1 MSALAAVLCLALA
14 GTALAQEDLR
24 EISAREAD
32 DHKVAQIRF
41 VHRGDKRIKGETLRS
56 AMLTQEGKR
65 FQRRFFKNDLSGLVN
80 LYYSKGYRDAEIVRK
95 LLRLDAK
102 NRVHIHI
109 EIDSGALWTV
119 RALTLVG
126 GAPFAADTLRAQV
139 SLRAGAPL
147 NYGKVLEGE
156 RQLQVFLNQRGYP
169 HAAVRNEWVGDDRA
183 SRSTEVVF
191 HIDPG
196 RKMYFGAVEVENLDQ
211 LYTRKELIER
221 YLHFEQGDL
230 YNPEQ
235 LAKSREQLAKTGL
248 FRSVFLL
255 TPDTGDTLQPVVVR
269 LKERKR
275 ISLSAGAFFS
285 NTEPRVGGVVQH
297 NNWLGRGARLS
308 LNAGWGKP
316 KQGVTASFTER
327 NLLGTG
333 ADLVLSAGV
342 TDEWRQTEQPGKPN
356 DQRQVALLTANDSVL
371 EGFLSFP
378 FGGEAIIREY
388 IRTVTFDYL
397 SIEHLWKAEATL
409 TKSWREIYRAQ
420 VSLSAEDSR
429 TRPDPSEHIA
439 YSPDID
445 VGGTDSG
452 EPTDSDEPTDAD
464 DQFSDDDFDF
474 SGKGNFLTQD
484 EVIDYSDG
492 KIPITAEWLRI
503 LTERKRSVDLSTE
516 FLRDSRDDPFAP
528 TRGAFLRL
536 TGLYAYAF
544 ILGGRPTYVIDGE
557 AEFRYYRPLSRRLV
571 LALALQ
577 GARTASL
584 RRGRPLPQDYWKA
597 YGGEGSLRGVEHQI
611 INALGGGRLGLN
623 MRGEL
628 RYQRK
633 NFGLVGFWD
642 RAQVWRKPSRATLWN
657 MVDGYGVGLRYVL
670 GFPLRLDIAFSDGSL
685 SNQSAEE
692 QWWRR
697 LYQRKRFYFS
707 IGQAF

>member
-1 MSALAAVLCLALA
+1 MSALVGVLCLALA

-41 VHRGDKRIKGETLRS
+41 VHRGAKRIKGETLRS

-65 FQRRFFKNDLSGLVN
+65 FQRRFFRNDLSGLVN

-109 EIDSGALWTV
+109 EINSGALWTV

-139 SLRAGAPL
+139 GLRAGAPL
-147 NYGKVLEGE
+147 DYGKVLEGE

-211 LYTRKELIER
+211 LYTSKGLIER

-255 TPDTGDTLQPVVVR
+255 TPDTGDSLQPVVVR

-285 NTEPRVGGVVQH
+285 NIEPRVGGVVQH

-316 KQGVTASFTER
+316 EQGVTASFTER

-342 TDEWRQTEQPGKPN
+342 TDKWQPTKQQGNPN
-356 DQRQVALLTANDSVL
+356 DQRQVALLTANDTVL
-371 EGFLSFP
+371 EGILSF
-378 FGGEAIIREY
+378 FGEATAREY
-388 IRTVTFDYL
+388 IRTATFNYL
-397 SIEHLWKAEATL
+397 AVEHLWKAEATL
-409 TKSWREIYRAQ
+409 TKGWREIYQAQ
-420 VSLSAEDSR
+420 VSISGENSR
-429 TRPDPSEHIA
+429 TRPDPSER
-439 YSPDID
+439 ID
-445 VGGTDSG
+445 YAPTPLDPGDEG
-452 EPTDSDEPTDAD
+452 ETDSDETTDAD
-464 DQFSDDDFDF
+464 DLFGDDDFDY
-474 SGKGNFLTQD
+474 SGKGNFSAQD

-492 KIPITAEWLRI
+492 KIPVTADWLRI
-503 LTERKRSVDLSTE
+503 LTERERSVNLKTE

-528 TRGAFLRL
+528 TRGALLRL
-536 TGLYAYAF
+536 TGLYAYSF
-544 ILGGRPTYVIDGE
+544 TLGRHQTYVIDGE
-557 AEFRYYRPLSRRLV
+557 AAFTYYQPLSRRLV

-577 GARTASL
+577 GGGAASL
-584 RRGRPLPQDYWKA
+584 RERRTLPQKYWSA
-597 YGGEGSLRGVEHQI
+597 YGGEGSVRGVEYDAIHVP
-611 INALGGGRLGLN
+611 GGGRLGLN

-642 RAQVWRKPSRATLWN
+642 RAQVWRKPSQATLWG

-685 SNQSAEE
+685 DNRSDEK

>member
-1 MSALAAVLCLALA
+1 MSALVAMLCLALA

-24 EISAREAD
+24 EISTREAD
-32 DHKVAQIRF
+32 GHKVAQIRF
-41 VHRGDKRIKGETLRS
+41 VHRGAKRIKGETLRS

-65 FQRRFFKNDLSGLVN
+65 FQRRFFKNDLTGLVN

-109 EIDSGALWTV
+109 EINSGALWTV

-126 GAPFAADTLRAQV
+126 GAPFSADTLRTQV
-139 SLRAGAPL
+139 GLRVGASL

-196 RKMYFGAVEVENLDQ
+196 RKMYFGAVEVENLEQ
-211 LYTRKELIER
+211 LYTRKEVIER
-221 YLHFEQGDL
+221 YLQFEQGDL

-235 LAKSREQLAKTGL
+235 LAQSREQLARTGL

-255 TPDTGDTLQPVVVR
+255 TPETGDSLQPVVVR
-269 LKERKR
+269 LREKKR
-275 ISLSAGAFFS
+275 ISLSSEVFLS
-285 NTEPRVGGVVQH
+285 NIEPRVKGVVQH

-308 LNAGWGKP
+308 LDASWGQP
-316 KQGVTASFTER
+316 EQGVTASFTER
-327 NLLGTG
+327 NWLGTG

-342 TDEWRQTEQPGKPN
+342 TDEWEDNKKKSGDPDDRRQF
-356 DQRQVALLTANDSVL
+356 ALLTANDSVL
-371 EGFLSFP
+371 SDLLDFA
-378 FGGEAIIREY
+378 GEADAREY
-388 IRTVTFDYL
+388 IDAAVFKYRSV
-397 SIEHLWKAEATL
+397 EHLWKAEATL
-409 TKSWREIYRAQ
+409 TKGWREIYRVQ
-420 VSLSAEDSR
+420 VSLSGEDSR
-429 TRPDPSEHIA
+429 IRPDPIKRIA

-445 VGGTDSG
+445 LGGT
-452 EPTDSDEPTDAD
+452 ESDEPADAD
-464 DQFSDDDFDF
+464 ALFDDGDFEYSDGDNSFA
-474 SGKGNFLTQD
+474 QD
-484 EVIDYSDG
+484 EAIDYSDG
-492 KIPITAEWLRI
+492 GIPITANWMQI
-503 LTERKRSVDLSTE
+503 LTERERSVNLETE
-516 FLRDSRDDPFAP
+516 FLRDSRDNPFAP

-536 TGLYAYAF
+536 TGLYAYSF
-544 ILGGRPTYVIDGE
+544 ILGRRQTYVIDGE
-557 AEFRYYRPLSRRLV
+557 AEFIYYQPLSRRLV

-584 RRGRPLPQDYWKA
+584 LRRRVLPEKYWKA
-597 YGGEGSLRGVEHQI
+597 YGGEGSVRGVERDAIQ
-611 INALGGGRLGLN
+611 ATGGGRFGLN

-628 RYQRK
+628 RYQRN
-633 NFGLVGFWD
+633 NFGFVGFWD
-642 RAQVWRKPSRATLWN
+642 RAQVWRKPSHATLRS

-670 GFPLRLDIAFSDGSL
+670 GFPLRLDIAFNDGAL
-685 SNQSAEE
+685 SNESDEKP
-692 QWWRR
+692 WWKRR
-697 LYQRKRFYFS
+697 HFYFS

>member
-1 MSALAAVLCLALA
+1 MLVTVLCLALA

-24 EISAREAD
+24 EISTHGAD
-32 DHKVAQIRF
+32 GYKVAQIRF
-41 VHRGDKRIKGETLRS
+41 VLRGEKRIKGETLRS

-65 FQRRFFKNDLSGLVN
+65 FQRRFFRNDLSGLVN

-109 EIDSGALWTV
+109 EINSGALWTV

-126 GAPFAADTLRAQV
+126 GAPFAADTLRTQV
-139 SLRAGAPL
+139 GLRAGAPL
-147 NYGKVLEGE
+147 DYGKVLEGE

-169 HAAVRNEWVGDDRA
+169 HAAVRNEWVRDHRA

-191 HIDPG
+191 HINPG

-221 YLHFEQGDL
+221 YLHFKPGDL

-235 LAKSREQLAKTGL
+235 LAKSREQLARTGL

-255 TPDTGDTLQPVVVR
+255 TPETGDSLQPVVVR

-285 NTEPRVGGVVQH
+285 NIEPRVGGVVQH

-316 KQGVTASFTER
+316 EQGVTASFTER

-333 ADLVLSAGV
+333 ADLVLSAGI
-342 TDEWRQTEQPGKPN
+342 TDKWQKTKQQGKPN
-356 DQRQVALLTANDSVL
+356 DQRQVALLTENDSVL
-371 EGFLSFP
+371 EGILSF
-378 FGGEAIIREY
+378 FGEATAREY
-388 IRTVTFDYL
+388 IRTATFDYL
-397 SIEHLWKAEATL
+397 SVEHLWKAEATL
-409 TKSWREIYRAQ
+409 TKSWRELYRAQ
-420 VSLSAEDSR
+420 VSLSGEDSR
-429 TRPDPSEHIA
+429 TRPDPSERIT
-439 YSPDID
+439 YSPNID
-445 VGGTDSG
+445 
-452 EPTDSDEPTDAD
+452 DSDETTDAD
-464 DQFSDDDFDF
+464 DPFGDDDFDF
-474 SGKGNFLTQD
+474 SGKGNLFTQD
-484 EVIDYSDG
+484 NFIDYSDG
-492 KIPITAEWLRI
+492 KIPVTADWLRI
-503 LTERKRSVDLSTE
+503 LTERERSVNLKTE
-516 FLRDSRDDPFAP
+516 FLRDSRNDPFAP
-528 TRGAFLRL
+528 TRGALLQL
-536 TGLYAYAF
+536 TGRYASSF
-544 ILGGRPTYVIDGE
+544 ILGQHQTYVIDGE
-557 AEFRYYRPLSRRLV
+557 AAFTYYQPLSRRLV

-577 GARTASL
+577 GGGAASL
-584 RRGRPLPQDYWKA
+584 REGRRLPQKYWRA
-597 YGGEGSLRGVEHQI
+597 YGGEGSLRGVEQDA
-611 INALGGGRLGLN
+611 INAPGGGRLGLN

-628 RYQRK
+628 RYQRN
-633 NFGLVGFWD
+633 NFGFVGFWD
-642 RAQVWRKPSRATLWN
+642 RAQVWRKPSQATWWG
-657 MVDGYGVGLRYVL
+657 MVDGYGIGLRYVL

-685 SNQSAEE
+685 NNEPDE
-692 QWWRR
+692 KQWWRR

>member
-1 MSALAAVLCLALA
+1 MSALAVVLCLALA

-32 DHKVAQIRF
+32 GHKVSQIRF
-41 VHRGDKRIKGETLRS
+41 VHRGAKRIKGDLLRS

-65 FQRRFFKNDLSGLVN
+65 FHRRFFKNDLTGLVN

-102 NRVHIHI
+102 NRVHIRI
-109 EIDSGALWTV
+109 EINSGALWTV

-139 SLRAGAPL
+139 GLRAGAPL

-169 HAAVRNEWVGDDRA
+169 HAAVRNEWVGDDRTN
-183 SRSTEVVF
+183 RSTKVVF

-196 RKMYFGAVEVENLDQ
+196 RKMYFGAVEIENLDQ
-211 LYTRKELIER
+211 LYTRKEVIEH

-230 YNPEQ
+230 YHPEQ
-235 LAKSREQLAKTGL
+235 LAKSREQLARTGL

-255 TPDTGDTLQPVVVR
+255 TPETGDSLQPVVVR

-275 ISLSAGAFFS
+275 ISLRTEALFS
-285 NTEPRVGGVVQH
+285 NKEPRVTGVVQH

-308 LNAGWGKP
+308 LDAGWGKP
-316 KQGVTASFTER
+316 EQGVTASFTER
-327 NLLGTG
+327 NLLGMG

-342 TDEWRQTEQPGKPN
+342 TDEWQKTKQQGNPN

-388 IRTVTFDYL
+388 IRTATLDYL
-397 SIEHLWKAEATL
+397 SVEHLWKAEATL
-409 TKSWREIYRAQ
+409 TKDWREIYRAQ
-420 VSLSAEDSR
+420 VSLSGEDSR
-429 TRPDPSEHIA
+429 TRPDPSERIA
-439 YSPDID
+439 YSPRPINA
-445 VGGTDSG
+445 GGTDG
-452 EPTDSDEPTDAD
+452 DETTESDETTDAGD
-464 DQFSDDDFDF
+464 LFGDSDFDF
-474 SGKGNFLTQD
+474 SGKGNFLAQD
-484 EVIDYSDG
+484 GFIDYSDG
-492 KIPITAEWLRI
+492 KIPVTADWLRI
-503 LTERKRSVDLSTE
+503 LTERTRSVELRTE

-528 TRGAFLRL
+528 TRGALLQL
-536 TGLYAYAF
+536 TGLYASSF
-544 ILGGRPTYVIDGE
+544 ILGQHQTYVIDGE
-557 AEFRYYRPLSRRLV
+557 AEFIYYQPLKHGLM

-577 GARTASL
+577 GGGAASL
-584 RRGRPLPQDYWKA
+584 REGRRLPQKYWKA
-597 YGGEGSLRGVEHQI
+597 YGGEGSVRGVEQEAIHVP
-611 INALGGGRLGLN
+611 GGGRLGLN

-633 NFGLVGFWD
+633 SFGLIGFWD
-642 RAQVWRKPSRATLWN
+642 RAQVWRKPSQATLWS

-670 GFPLRLDIAFSDGSL
+670 GFPLRLDVAFNDGSL
-685 SNQSAEE
+685 SNNKRKQF
-692 QWWRR
+692 
-697 LYQRKRFYFS
+697 YQRRHLYFS

>member
-1 MSALAAVLCLALA
+1 MSALVGVLCLALA

-32 DHKVAQIRF
+32 DHRVAQIRF
-41 VHRGDKRIKGETLRS
+41 VHRGAKRIKGETLRS

-65 FQRRFFKNDLSGLVN
+65 FQRRFFRNDLSGLVN

-119 RALTLVG
+119 RTLTLVG
-126 GAPFAADTLRAQV
+126 GAPFAADILRAQV
-139 SLRAGAPL
+139 GLRAGAPL
-147 NYGKVLEGE
+147 DYGKVLEGE

-169 HAAVRNEWVGDDRA
+169 HAAVHNEWVEDDRA

-211 LYTRKELIER
+211 LYTRKEVIER

-235 LAKSREQLAKTGL
+235 LAKSREELARIGL

-255 TPDTGDTLQPVVVR
+255 TPETGDSLQPVVVR
-269 LKERKR
+269 LREKKR
-275 ISLSAGAFFS
+275 ISLSSEVFLS
-285 NTEPRVGGVVQH
+285 NIEPRVKGVVQH

-308 LNAGWGKP
+308 LDASWGQP
-316 KQGVTASFTER
+316 EQGVTASFTER

-342 TDEWRQTEQPGKPN
+342 TDKWQPTKQQGNPN

-371 EGFLSFP
+371 NGFLFIP
-378 FGGEAIIREY
+378 FGGEATIRQY
-388 IRTVTFDYL
+388 INTATFNYL
-397 SIEHLWKAEATL
+397 AVEHLWKAEATL
-409 TKSWREIYRAQ
+409 TKGWRDIYQAQ
-420 VSLSAEDSR
+420 VSISGEDSR
-429 TRPDPSEHIA
+429 IRPDPSERINYA
-439 YSPDID
+439 PRPLDPGD
-445 VGGTDSG
+445 EG
-452 EPTDSDEPTDAD
+452 ETDSDETTDAD
-464 DQFSDDDFDF
+464 DLFGDSDFDF
-474 SGKGNFLTQD
+474 SGKGNFSAQD

-492 KIPITAEWLRI
+492 KIPVTADWLRI
-503 LTERKRSVDLSTE
+503 LTERERSVNLKTE

-528 TRGAFLRL
+528 TRGALLRL
-536 TGLYAYAF
+536 TGLYAYSF
-544 ILGGRPTYVIDGE
+544 TLGRHQTYVIDGE
-557 AEFRYYRPLSRRLV
+557 AAFTYYQPLSRRLV

-577 GARTASL
+577 GGGAASL
-584 RRGRPLPQDYWKA
+584 REGRLLPQKYWSA
-597 YGGEGSLRGVEHQI
+597 YGGEGSVRGVEY
-611 INALGGGRLGLN
+611 NAIHVPGGGRLGLN

-628 RYQRK
+628 RYQRN

-642 RAQVWRKPSRATLWN
+642 RAQVWRKPSQATLWGT
-657 MVDGYGVGLRYVL
+657 VDGYGVGLRYVL

-685 SNQSAEE
+685 DNQSDEK

-697 LYQRKRFYFS
+697 LYQRKHFYFS

>member
-1 MSALAAVLCLALA
+1 MSALVAVLCLSLA
-14 GTALAQEDLR
+14 GTALAQENLR

-32 DHKVAQIRF
+32 DHKVAEIRF
-41 VHRGDKRIKGETLRS
+41 VHRGAKRIKGETLRS

-65 FQRRFFKNDLSGLVN
+65 FQRRFFKSDLSGLVN
-80 LYYSKGYRDAEIVRK
+80 FYHSKGYRDAEIVRK

-102 NRVHIHI
+102 DRVHIHI

-126 GAPFAADTLRAQV
+126 GAPFAADILRAQV

-156 RQLQVFLNQRGYP
+156 RQLQAFLNQRGYP
-169 HAAVRNEWVGDDRA
+169 HAAVHNEWVGDDRA
-183 SRSTEVVF
+183 SYSTEVVF

-211 LYTRKELIER
+211 LYTRKEVIER

-235 LAKSREQLAKTGL
+235 LAKSREQLARTGL

-255 TPDTGDTLQPVVVR
+255 TPDTGDSLQPVVVR

-285 NTEPRVGGVVQH
+285 NIEPRVGGVVQH

-316 KQGVTASFTER
+316 EQGVTASFTER

-342 TDEWRQTEQPGKPN
+342 TDEWDEKKVLGN
-356 DQRQVALLTANDSVL
+356 SDDQRQFALLTANDSVL
-371 EGFLSFP
+371 NGLLLFS
-378 FGGEAIIREY
+378 GEVDAREY
-388 IRTVTFDYL
+388 INTTTFKYR
-397 SIEHLWKAEATL
+397 SVEHLWKAEATL
-409 TKSWREIYRAQ
+409 TKGWREIYQAQ

-429 TRPDPSEHIA
+429 IQPDLSERIA
-439 YSPDID
+439 YAPNPDDGGDELVDGDETSD
-445 VGGTDSG
+445 VDDLFGDS
-452 EPTDSDEPTDAD
+452 
-464 DQFSDDDFDF
+464 DFDF
-474 SGKGNFLTQD
+474 SGKGNFSTQD
-484 EVIDYSDG
+484 EFIDYSDG
-492 KIPITAEWLRI
+492 KIPVTADWLRI
-503 LTERKRSVDLSTE
+503 LTERERSVNLETE

-528 TRGAFLRL
+528 TRGTLLRL
-536 TGLYAYAF
+536 TGLYAYSF
-544 ILGGRPTYVIDGE
+544 ILGRHQTYVIDGD
-557 AEFRYYRPLSRRLV
+557 AAFIYYQPLSRRLV

-577 GARTASL
+577 GGGAASL
-584 RRGRPLPQDYWKA
+584 REGRRLPQRYWRV
-597 YGGEGSLRGVEHQI
+597 YGGEGSVRGVEYET
-611 INALGGGRLGLN
+611 INAPGGGRLGLN

-628 RYQRK
+628 RYQR
-633 NFGLVGFWD
+633 NSFGLVGFWD
-642 RAQVWRKPSRATLWN
+642 RAQVWRKPSQATLWD
-657 MVDGYGVGLRYVL
+657 MVDGYGVGLRYAL
-670 GFPLRLDIAFSDGSL
+670 GFPLRLDVAFNDGF
-685 SNQSAEE
+685 
-692 QWWRR
+692 R
-697 LYQRKRFYFS
+697 LYFS

>member
-1 MSALAAVLCLALA
+1 MSTLAAVLCLALA

-24 EISAREAD
+24 EISARDAD

-41 VHRGDKRIKGETLRS
+41 VHRGEKRIQGETLRS
-56 AMLTQEGKR
+56 AMLTQEGQH
-65 FQRRFFKNDLSGLVN
+65 FQRRFFKSDLSGLVN
-80 LYYSKGYRDAEIVRK
+80 FYHSKGYRDAEIVRK

-109 EIDSGALWTV
+109 EIDSGELWTV
-119 RALTLVG
+119 RTLTLVG
-126 GAPFAADTLRAQV
+126 GAPFAADVLRTQV

-147 NYGKVLEGE
+147 DYGKVLEGE
-156 RQLQVFLNQRGYP
+156 RQFQAFLNQRGYP

-191 HIDPG
+191 HINPG

-211 LYTRKELIER
+211 LYTRKEVIER

-235 LAKSREQLAKTGL
+235 LAKSREQLARTGL

-255 TPDTGDTLQPVVVR
+255 TPDAGDSLQPVVVR

-285 NTEPRVGGVVQH
+285 NIEPRLGGVVQH

-308 LNAGWGKP
+308 LSAGWGKP
-316 KQGVTASFTER
+316 EQGVTASFTER

-342 TDEWRQTEQPGKPN
+342 TDKWQPTKQQGNPN

-371 EGFLSFP
+371 NGFLFVP

-388 IRTVTFDYL
+388 INTATFEYL
-397 SIEHLWKAEATL
+397 AVEHLWKAEATL
-409 TKSWREIYRAQ
+409 TKGWRELYQAQ
-420 VSLSAEDSR
+420 VSFSVEDSR
-429 TRPDPSEHIA
+429 TRPDPNER
-439 YSPDID
+439 ID
-445 VGGTDSG
+445 YAPKPLDPEDEG
-452 EPTDSDEPTDAD
+452 EIDGDETTDAD
-464 DQFSDDDFDF
+464 DLFGDSDFDF
-474 SGKGNFLTQD
+474 GKGNSSAQA

-492 KIPITAEWLRI
+492 KIPVTEDWLRI
-503 LTERKRSVDLSTE
+503 LTERERSVNLKTE

-528 TRGAFLRL
+528 RRGSLLRL
-536 TGLYAYAF
+536 TGLYAYSF
-544 ILGGRPTYVIDGE
+544 TLGRHQTYVMDGE
-557 AEFRYYRPLSRRLV
+557 AEFIYYQPLSRRLV

-577 GARTASL
+577 GGGAASL
-584 RRGRPLPQDYWKA
+584 REGRRLPQKYWKA
-597 YGGEGSLRGVEHQI
+597 YGGEGSVRGVEYEAIHVP
-611 INALGGGRLGLN
+611 GGGRLGLN

-628 RYQRK
+628 RYQR
-633 NFGLVGFWD
+633 NSLGLVGFWD
-642 RAQVWRKPSRATLWN
+642 RAQVWRKPSQAALWG
-657 MVDGYGVGLRYVL
+657 MVDSYGLGLRYVL

-685 SNQSAEE
+685 DDKSDEQ
-692 QWWRR
+692 QWWKR
-697 LYQRKRFYFS
+697 LYERKRLYFS

>member
-1 MSALAAVLCLALA
+1 MSALVAVLCLALA
-14 GTALAQEDLR
+14 GTALAQENLR

-32 DHKVAQIRF
+32 GHKVAQIRF
-41 VHRGDKRIKGETLRS
+41 VHRGAKRIKGETLRS
-56 AMLTQEGKR
+56 AMLTQEGQH
-65 FQRRFFKNDLSGLVN
+65 FQRRFFKSDLSGLVN
-80 LYYSKGYRDAEIVRK
+80 FYHSKGYRDAEIVRK

-126 GAPFAADTLRAQV
+126 GAPFSPDTLRAQV

-169 HAAVRNEWVGDDRA
+169 HAAVHNEWVGDDRA
-183 SRSTEVVF
+183 RHSTEVVF

-211 LYTRKELIER
+211 LYTRKEVIER

-235 LAKSREQLAKTGL
+235 LAKSREQLARTGL

-255 TPDTGDTLQPVVVR
+255 TPETGDSLQPVVVR

-285 NTEPRVGGVVQH
+285 NIEPRVGGVVQH

-316 KQGVTASFTER
+316 EQGVTASFTER

-342 TDEWRQTEQPGKPN
+342 TDKWQPTKQQGNPN
-356 DQRQVALLTANDSVL
+356 DQRQIALLTANDSVL
-371 EGFLSFP
+371 NGFLFVP

-388 IRTVTFDYL
+388 INTATFEYL
-397 SIEHLWKAEATL
+397 AVEHLWKAEATL
-409 TKSWREIYRAQ
+409 TKGWREIYQAQ
-420 VSLSAEDSR
+420 VSFGVEDSR
-429 TRPDPSEHIA
+429 TRPDPSER
-439 YSPDID
+439 ID
-445 VGGTDSG
+445 YAPTPLDPGDEGETDG
-452 EPTDSDEPTDAD
+452 DETTDVD
-464 DQFSDDDFDF
+464 DLFGDDDFDF
-474 SGKGNFLTQD
+474 SGKGNFSAQD
-484 EVIDYSDG
+484 EVVDYSDG
-492 KIPITAEWLRI
+492 KIPVTADWLRI
-503 LTERKRSVDLSTE
+503 LTERERSVNLKTE
-516 FLRDSRDDPFAP
+516 LLRDSRDDPFAP
-528 TRGAFLRL
+528 TRGTLLRL
-536 TGLYAYAF
+536 TGLYAYSF
-544 ILGGRPTYVIDGE
+544 TLGRHQTYVIDGE
-557 AEFRYYRPLSRRLV
+557 AAFTYYQPLSRRLV

-577 GARTASL
+577 GGGAASL
-584 RRGRPLPQDYWKA
+584 REGRPLPQKYWSA
-597 YGGEGSLRGVEHQI
+597 YGGEGSVRGIEYEAIHVP
-611 INALGGGRLGLN
+611 GGGRLGLN

-628 RYQRK
+628 RYQR
-633 NFGLVGFWD
+633 NSLGLVGFWD
-642 RAQVWRKPSRATLWN
+642 RAQVWRKPSQATLWD

-670 GFPLRLDIAFSDGSL
+670 GFPLRLDVAFNDGF
-685 SNQSAEE
+685 
-692 QWWRR
+692 R
-697 LYQRKRFYFS
+697 LYFS

>member
-1 MSALAAVLCLALA
+1 MSALVGVLCLALA

-41 VHRGDKRIKGETLRS
+41 VHRGPKRIKGETLRS

-65 FQRRFFKNDLSGLVN
+65 FQRRFFRNDLSGLVN

-95 LLRLDAK
+95 LLHLDAK

-196 RKMYFGAVEVENLDQ
+196 RKMYFGAVEVEDLDQ
-211 LYTRKELIER
+211 LYTHKEVIER

-255 TPDTGDTLQPVVVR
+255 TPDTGDSLQPVVVR

-342 TDEWRQTEQPGKPN
+342 TDEWEDNKKKSGNPD
-356 DQRQVALLTANDSVL
+356 DQRQFALLTANDSVL
-371 EGFLSFP
+371 SDLLVFT
-378 FGGEAIIREY
+378 GEADARQY
-388 IRTVTFDYL
+388 INTAVFKYRSV
-397 SIEHLWKAEATL
+397 EHLWKAEATL
-409 TKSWREIYRAQ
+409 TKDWREIYQAQ
-420 VSLSAEDSR
+420 VSLSGEDSR
-429 TRPDPSEHIA
+429 IRPDPSKRIA
-439 YSPDID
+439 YTPRPINA
-445 VGGTDSG
+445 G
-452 EPTDSDEPTDAD
+452 ETESDEPTDAD
-464 DQFSDDDFDF
+464 DLFDDSDFDF
-474 SGKGNFLTQD
+474 SGKGNFFAQD
-484 EVIDYSDG
+484 EFLDYSDG
-492 KIPITAEWLRI
+492 EIPVTADWMRI
-503 LTERKRSVDLSTE
+503 LTERERSVNLKTE
-516 FLRDSRDDPFAP
+516 FLRDSRDNPFSP
-528 TRGAFLRL
+528 TRGALLRL
-536 TGLYAYAF
+536 TGLYAYSF
-544 ILGGRPTYVIDGE
+544 ILGRRQTYVIDGE
-557 AEFRYYRPLSRRLV
+557 AEFIYYQPLSRRLV
-571 LALALQ
+571 LALSLQ
-577 GARTASL
+577 GARTASM
-584 RRGRPLPQDYWKA
+584 RQGRALPEKYWKA
-597 YGGEGSLRGVEHQI
+597 YGGEGSVRGVARDAIQ
-611 INALGGGRLGLN
+611 ATGGGRLGLN

-642 RAQVWRKPSRATLWN
+642 RAEVWRKPSRATLWN

-685 SNQSAEE
+685 DNQYDEK

-697 LYQRKRFYFS
+697 LYQRRHFYFS

>member
-1 MSALAAVLCLALA
+1 MSVLAAVLCLAFA

-41 VHRGDKRIKGETLRS
+41 VHRGEKRIQGETLRS
-56 AMLTQEGKR
+56 AMLTQEGQR

-80 LYYSKGYRDAEIVRK
+80 LYHSKGYRDAEIVRK

-126 GAPFAADTLRAQV
+126 GAPFATSTLRTQV

-147 NYGKVLEGE
+147 DYGKVLEGE
-156 RQLQVFLNQRGYP
+156 RQLQAFLNQRGYP

-211 LYTRKELIER
+211 LYTRKEVIER

-255 TPDTGDTLQPVVVR
+255 TPDTGDSLQPVVVR

-285 NTEPRVGGVVQH
+285 NIEPRVGGVVQH

-308 LNAGWGKP
+308 LSAGWGKP
-316 KQGVTASFTER
+316 EQGVTASFTER

-342 TDEWRQTEQPGKPN
+342 TDKWQPTKQQGNPN

-371 EGFLSFP
+371 NGFLFVP

-388 IRTVTFDYL
+388 INTATFEYL
-397 SIEHLWKAEATL
+397 AVEHLWKAEATL
-409 TKSWREIYRAQ
+409 TKGWRELYQAQ
-420 VSLSAEDSR
+420 VSFSVEDSR
-429 TRPDPSEHIA
+429 TRPDPSER
-439 YSPDID
+439 ID
-445 VGGTDSG
+445 YAPMPLDP
-452 EPTDSDEPTDAD
+452 EDEDEINGDETTDAD
-464 DQFSDDDFDF
+464 DLFGDSDFDF
-474 SGKGNFLTQD
+474 SGKGNFSAQD

-492 KIPITAEWLRI
+492 KIPVTGDWLRI
-503 LTERKRSVDLSTE
+503 LTERERSVNLKTE

-528 TRGAFLRL
+528 RRGSLLRL
-536 TGLYAYAF
+536 TGLYAYSF
-544 ILGGRPTYVIDGE
+544 TLGRHQTYVIDGE
-557 AEFRYYRPLSRRLV
+557 AEFTYYQPLSRRLV

-577 GARTASL
+577 GGGAASL
-584 RRGRPLPQDYWKA
+584 REGRLLPQKYWNA
-597 YGGEGSLRGVEHQI
+597 YGGDGSVRGVEYEAIHVP
-611 INALGGGRLGLN
+611 GGGRLGLN

-628 RYQRK
+628 RYQR
-633 NFGLVGFWD
+633 NSLGLVGFWD
-642 RAQVWRKPSRATLWN
+642 RAQVWRKPSQATLWS
-657 MVDGYGVGLRYVL
+657 MVDGYGLGLRYVL

-685 SNQSAEE
+685 DDKSDEQ
-692 QWWRR
+692 QWWKR
-697 LYQRKRFYFS
+697 LYERKRLYFS

>member
-1 MSALAAVLCLALA
+1 MSALAAVLCLALV

-24 EISAREAD
+24 EISAHEAD
-32 DHKVAQIRF
+32 GHKVAQIRF
-41 VHRGDKRIKGETLRS
+41 VHRGAKRIKGETLRS

-65 FQRRFFKNDLSGLVN
+65 FQRRFFKNDLSSLVN
-80 LYYSKGYRDAEIVRK
+80 LYYTKGYRDAEIVRK

-109 EIDSGALWTV
+109 EIDSGSLWTV

-139 SLRAGAPL
+139 GLRAGAPL

-169 HAAVRNEWVGDDRA
+169 HATVRNEWVGDDRA
-183 SRSTEVVF
+183 NRSTEVVF
-191 HIDPG
+191 HINPG
-196 RKMYFGAVEVENLDQ
+196 RKMYFGAVEVESLDQ
-211 LYTRKELIER
+211 LYTRKEVIER

-255 TPDTGDTLQPVVVR
+255 TPETGDSLQPVVVR

-285 NTEPRVGGVVQH
+285 NIEPRVGGVVQH

-316 KQGVTASFTER
+316 EQGVTASFTER

-342 TDEWRQTEQPGKPN
+342 TDKWQPTKQQGNPN

-371 EGFLSFP
+371 NGFLFLP
-378 FGGEAIIREY
+378 FGGEATIREY
-388 IRTVTFDYL
+388 INTATFNYL
-397 SIEHLWKAEATL
+397 AVEHLWKAEATL
-409 TKSWREIYRAQ
+409 TKGWREIYQAQ
-420 VSLSAEDSR
+420 VSISGEDSR
-429 TRPDPSEHIA
+429 TRPDPSER
-439 YSPDID
+439 ID
-445 VGGTDSG
+445 YAPKPLDPGDESETG
-452 EPTDSDEPTDAD
+452 SDETTDAD
-464 DQFSDDDFDF
+464 DLFGDSDFDF
-474 SGKGNFLTQD
+474 SGKGNFSVQD
-484 EVIDYSDG
+484 EVLDYSDG
-492 KIPITAEWLRI
+492 KIPVTADWLRI
-503 LTERKRSVDLSTE
+503 LTERERSVNLKTE

-528 TRGAFLRL
+528 TRGALLRL
-536 TGLYAYAF
+536 TGLYAYSF
-544 ILGGRPTYVIDGE
+544 ILGRHQTYVIDGE
-557 AEFRYYRPLSRRLV
+557 AAFTYYQPLSRRLV

-577 GARTASL
+577 GGGAASL
-584 RRGRPLPQDYWKA
+584 REGRLLPQKYWSA
-597 YGGEGSLRGVEHQI
+597 YGGEGSVRGVEYDAIHVP
-611 INALGGGRLGLN
+611 GGGRLGLN

-628 RYQRK
+628 RYQRN

-642 RAQVWRKPSRATLWN
+642 RAQVWRKPSQATWWG

-670 GFPLRLDIAFSDGSL
+670 GFPLRLDVAFNDGSL
-685 SNQSAEE
+685 SNNKRKQF
-692 QWWRR
+692 
-697 LYQRKRFYFS
+697 YQRRHLYFS

>member
-24 EISAREAD
+24 EISAHEAD
-32 DHKVAQIRF
+32 DYKVAQIRF
-41 VHRGDKRIKGETLRS
+41 VHRGAKRIKGETLRS

-95 LLRLDAK
+95 YLRLDAK
-102 NRVHIHI
+102 DRVHIHI

-139 SLRAGAPL
+139 GLRAGVPL
-147 NYGKVLEGE
+147 DYGKVLEGE

-169 HAAVRNEWVGDDRA
+169 HATVHNEWVGDDRA

-211 LYTRKELIER
+211 LYTSKEVIER

-235 LAKSREQLAKTGL
+235 LAKSREQLARTGL

-255 TPDTGDTLQPVVVR
+255 TPETSDSLQPVVVR
-269 LKERKR
+269 LREKKR
-275 ISLSAGAFFS
+275 ISLSTEVFLS
-285 NTEPRVGGVVQH
+285 NIEPRVKGVVQH

-308 LNAGWGKP
+308 LDASWGQP
-316 KQGVTASFTER
+316 EQGITASFTER

-342 TDEWRQTEQPGKPN
+342 TDEWQKTKQQGNPN
-356 DQRQVALLTANDSVL
+356 DQRQFELLTANDLVL
-371 EGFLSFP
+371 KDLLSL
-378 FGGEAIIREY
+378 FGEPIAREY
-388 IRTVTFDYL
+388 ISTASYEYR

-409 TKSWREIYRAQ
+409 TKSWREIYRVQ
-420 VSLSAEDSR
+420 VSLSGEDSR
-429 TRPDPSEHIA
+429 TRPDPSERIA

-445 VGGTDSG
+445 AG
-452 EPTDSDEPTDAD
+452 SDFFA
-464 DQFSDDDFDF
+464 
-474 SGKGNFLTQD
+474 QD
-484 EVIDYSDG
+484 I
-492 KIPITAEWLRI
+492 AEWLRI

-544 ILGGRPTYVIDGE
+544 ILGGSPTYVIDGE
-557 AEFRYYRPLSRRLV
+557 AEFRYYQPLSRRLV

-597 YGGEGSLRGVEHQI
+597 YGGEGSLRGVEHKT
-611 INALGGGRLGLN
+611 INAPGGGRLGLN

-628 RYQRK
+628 RYQR
-633 NFGLVGFWD
+633 NSFGLVGFWD
-642 RAQVWRKPSRATLWN
+642 RAQVWREPSKATLRS

-670 GFPLRLDIAFSDGSL
+670 GFPLRLDVAFNDGSL
-685 SNQSAEE
+685 NSESDEKQ
-692 QWWRR
+692 RF
-697 LYQRKRFYFS
+697 YQRREYYFS

>member
-1 MSALAAVLCLALA
+1 MSVLVAVLCLSLA

-32 DHKVAQIRF
+32 GHKVAQIRF
-41 VHRGDKRIKGETLRS
+41 VHRGAKRIKGETLRS

-65 FQRRFFKNDLSGLVN
+65 FQRRFFKSDLSGLVN
-80 LYYSKGYRDAEIVRK
+80 FYHSKGYRDAEIVRK

-102 NRVHIHI
+102 DRVHIHI

-126 GAPFAADTLRAQV
+126 GAPFAADILRAQV

-169 HAAVRNEWVGDDRA
+169 HAAVHNEWVEDDRA
-183 SRSTEVVF
+183 SYSTEVVF

-211 LYTRKELIER
+211 LYTRKEVIER

-235 LAKSREQLAKTGL
+235 LAKSREQLARTGL

-255 TPDTGDTLQPVVVR
+255 TPDTGDSLQPVVVR

-285 NTEPRVGGVVQH
+285 NIEPRVGGVVQH

-316 KQGVTASFTER
+316 EQGVTASFTER

-342 TDEWRQTEQPGKPN
+342 TDEWDEKKVLGN
-356 DQRQVALLTANDSVL
+356 SDDQRQFALLTTNDSVL
-371 EGFLSFP
+371 NGLLLFS
-378 FGGEAIIREY
+378 GEVDAREY
-388 IRTVTFDYL
+388 INTTTFKYR
-397 SIEHLWKAEATL
+397 SVEHLWKAEATL
-409 TKSWREIYRAQ
+409 TKGWREIYQAQ

-429 TRPDPSEHIA
+429 IQPDLSERIA
-439 YSPDID
+439 YAPNPDDGGDELTDGDETSD
-445 VGGTDSG
+445 VDDLFGDS
-452 EPTDSDEPTDAD
+452 
-464 DQFSDDDFDF
+464 DFDF
-474 SGKGNFLTQD
+474 SGKGNFSTQD
-484 EVIDYSDG
+484 EFIDYSDG
-492 KIPITAEWLRI
+492 KIPVTADWLRI
-503 LTERKRSVDLSTE
+503 LTERERSVNLETE

-528 TRGAFLRL
+528 TRGTLLRL
-536 TGLYAYAF
+536 TGLYAYSF
-544 ILGGRPTYVIDGE
+544 ILGRHQTYVIDGD
-557 AEFRYYRPLSRRLV
+557 AAFIYYQPLSRRLV

-577 GARTASL
+577 GGGAASL
-584 RRGRPLPQDYWKA
+584 REGRRLPQRYWRV
-597 YGGEGSLRGVEHQI
+597 YGGEGSVRGVEYET
-611 INALGGGRLGLN
+611 INAPGGGRLGLN

-628 RYQRK
+628 RYQR
-633 NFGLVGFWD
+633 NSFGLVGFWD
-642 RAQVWRKPSRATLWN
+642 RAQVWRKPSQATLWD
-657 MVDGYGVGLRYVL
+657 MVDGYGVGLRYAL
-670 GFPLRLDIAFSDGSL
+670 GFPLRLDVAFNDGF
-685 SNQSAEE
+685 
-692 QWWRR
+692 R
-697 LYQRKRFYFS
+697 LYFS

>member
-1 MSALAAVLCLALA
+1 MSVLAAVLCLALA

-24 EISAREAD
+24 EISAHEAD

-65 FQRRFFKNDLSGLVN
+65 FQRRFFRNDLSGLVN

-109 EIDSGALWTV
+109 EINSGALWTV

-139 SLRAGAPL
+139 GLRAGAPL
-147 NYGKVLEGE
+147 DYGKVLEGE

-169 HAAVRNEWVGDDRA
+169 HAAVRNEWVRDDRA
-183 SRSTEVVF
+183 GRSTEVVF

-211 LYTRKELIER
+211 LYTRKEVIER

-255 TPDTGDTLQPVVVR
+255 TPETGDSLQPVVVR

-316 KQGVTASFTER
+316 EQGVTASFTER

-342 TDEWRQTEQPGKPN
+342 TDKWQKTKQQGKPN
-356 DQRQVALLTANDSVL
+356 DQRQVALLTENDSVL
-371 EGFLSFP
+371 EGILSF
-378 FGGEAIIREY
+378 FGEATAREY
-388 IRTVTFDYL
+388 IRTATFDYL
-397 SIEHLWKAEATL
+397 SVEHLWKAEATL
-409 TKSWREIYRAQ
+409 TKSWRELYRAQ
-420 VSLSAEDSR
+420 VSLSGEDSR
-429 TRPDPSEHIA
+429 TRPDPSERIA
-439 YSPDID
+439 YSPNID
-445 VGGTDSG
+445 DSG
-452 EPTDSDEPTDAD
+452 ETTDAD
-464 DQFSDDDFDF
+464 DPFGDDAFDF
-474 SGKGNFLTQD
+474 SGKGNFFTQD
-484 EVIDYSDG
+484 DFIDYSDG
-492 KIPITAEWLRI
+492 KIPVTADWLRI
-503 LTERKRSVDLSTE
+503 LTERERSVNLKTE
-516 FLRDSRDDPFAP
+516 FLRDSRNDPFAP
-528 TRGAFLRL
+528 TRGALLQL
-536 TGLYAYAF
+536 TGRYASSF
-544 ILGGRPTYVIDGE
+544 ILGQHQTYVIDGE
-557 AEFRYYRPLSRRLV
+557 AAFTYYQPLSRRLV

-577 GARTASL
+577 GGGAASL
-584 RRGRPLPQDYWKA
+584 REGRRLPQKYWRA
-597 YGGEGSLRGVEHQI
+597 YGGEGSLRGVEQDA
-611 INALGGGRLGLN
+611 INAPGGGRLGLN

-642 RAQVWRKPSRATLWN
+642 RAQVWRKPSQATLWG
-657 MVDGYGVGLRYVL
+657 MVDGYGMGLRYVL

-685 SNQSAEE
+685 DNQSDEK
-692 QWWRR
+692 QWWKR
-697 LYQRKRFYFS
+697 LYQRKRLYFS

>member
-1 MSALAAVLCLALA
+1 MSVLVAVLCLSLA

-32 DHKVAQIRF
+32 GHKVAQIRF
-41 VHRGDKRIKGETLRS
+41 VHRGAKRIKGETLRS

-65 FQRRFFKNDLSGLVN
+65 FQRRFFKSDLSGLVN
-80 LYYSKGYRDAEIVRK
+80 FYHSKGYRDAEIVRK

-126 GAPFAADTLRAQV
+126 GAPFAADILRAQV

-169 HAAVRNEWVGDDRA
+169 HAAVHNEWVEDDRA
-183 SRSTEVVF
+183 SYSTEVVF

-211 LYTRKELIER
+211 LYTRKEVIER

-235 LAKSREQLAKTGL
+235 LAKSREQLARTGL

-255 TPDTGDTLQPVVVR
+255 TPDTGDSLQPVVVR

-285 NTEPRVGGVVQH
+285 NIEPRVGGVVQH

-316 KQGVTASFTER
+316 EQGVTASFTER

-342 TDEWRQTEQPGKPN
+342 TDEWDEKKVLGNSN
-356 DQRQVALLTANDSVL
+356 DQRQFALLTTNDSVL
-371 EGFLSFP
+371 NGLLLFS
-378 FGGEAIIREY
+378 GEVDAREY
-388 IRTVTFDYL
+388 INTTTFKYR
-397 SIEHLWKAEATL
+397 SVEHLWKAEATL
-409 TKSWREIYRAQ
+409 TKGWREIYQAQ

-429 TRPDPSEHIA
+429 IQPDLSERIA
-439 YSPDID
+439 YAPNPDDGGDELTDGDETSD
-445 VGGTDSG
+445 VDDLFGDS
-452 EPTDSDEPTDAD
+452 
-464 DQFSDDDFDF
+464 DFDF
-474 SGKGNFLTQD
+474 SGKGNFSAQD
-484 EVIDYSDG
+484 EFIDYSDG
-492 KIPITAEWLRI
+492 KIPVTADWLRI
-503 LTERKRSVDLSTE
+503 LTERERSVNLETE

-528 TRGAFLRL
+528 RRGTLLRL
-536 TGLYAYAF
+536 TGLYAYSF
-544 ILGGRPTYVIDGE
+544 ILGRHQTYVIDGD
-557 AEFRYYRPLSRRLV
+557 AAFHILPT
-571 LALALQ
+571 ALAPTGVGPSPARGRGGLATR
-577 GARTASL
+577 GTAVAAEILEGVRGRGLCTRRRVRNYKCAGRRTAGPEYARGIALSAQTALASL
-584 RRGRPLPQDYWKA
+584 AFGTGHRSGASQAKRPCGTWWMA
-597 YGGEGSLRGVEHQI
+597 MGWGC
-611 INALGGGRLGLN
+611 
-623 MRGEL
+623 
-628 RYQRK
+628 
-633 NFGLVGFWD
+633 
-642 RAQVWRKPSRATLWN
+642 ATLWA
-657 MVDGYGVGLRYVL
+657 
-670 GFPLRLDIAFSDGSL
+670 FPSGST
-685 SNQSAEE
+685 
-692 QWWRR
+692 
-697 LYQRKRFYFS
+697 
-707 IGQAF
+707 

>member
-1 MSALAAVLCLALA
+1 MSALTAVLCLALA
-14 GTALAQEDLR
+14 GTVLAQEDLR
-24 EISAREAD
+24 EISAHEAD
-32 DHKVAQIRF
+32 GHKVAQIRF
-41 VHRGDKRIKGETLRS
+41 VHRGAKRIKGETLRS
-56 AMLTQEGKR
+56 AMLTQEGKS

-80 LYYSKGYRDAEIVRK
+80 LYYGKGYRDAEIVRK

-109 EIDSGALWTV
+109 EINSGALWTV

-139 SLRAGAPL
+139 GLRAGAPL
-147 NYGKVLEGE
+147 DYGKVLEGE

-169 HAAVRNEWVGDDRA
+169 HAAVRNEWVEDDHA
-183 SRSTEVVF
+183 SYSTEVVF
-191 HIDPG
+191 HINPG

-235 LAKSREQLAKTGL
+235 LAKSREQLARTGL

-255 TPDTGDTLQPVVVR
+255 TPETGDSLQPVVVR

-275 ISLSAGAFFS
+275 ISLSASAFFS

-342 TDEWRQTEQPGKPN
+342 TDEWGDKKGFGDPADSLQF
-356 DQRQVALLTANDSVL
+356 DLLTGNDSVL
-371 EGFLSFP
+371 NGLLLFA
-378 FGGEAIIREY
+378 GEASAREY
-388 IRTVTFDYL
+388 INTATYEYR

-409 TKSWREIYRAQ
+409 TKSWREIYQVQ
-420 VSLSAEDSR
+420 VSLSVEDSR
-429 TRPDPSEHIA
+429 IRPDPSGRIA
-439 YSPDID
+439 YTPAPID
-445 VGGTDSG
+445 AEETDSG
-452 EPTDSDEPTDAD
+452 EPTDAD
-464 DQFSDDDFDF
+464 DLFGDSDFDF
-474 SGKGNFLTQD
+474 SGKGNSFAQD
-484 EVIDYSDG
+484 EDLDYSDG
-492 KIPITAEWLRI
+492 KIPVTADWLQI

-536 TGLYAYAF
+536 TGLYAHAF
-544 ILGGRPTYVIDGE
+544 ILGRSPTYVIDGE
-557 AEFRYYRPLSRRLV
+557 AEFRYYQPLSRRLV

-577 GARTASL
+577 GVRTASL
-584 RRGRPLPQDYWKA
+584 RRGRPLPQNYWKE
-597 YGGEGSLRGVEHQI
+597 YGGEGSVRGVEYKT
-611 INALGGGRLGLN
+611 INAPGGGRLGLN

-628 RYQRK
+628 RYQRN

-642 RAQVWRKPSRATLWN
+642 RAQVWRKPSQATLWS
-657 MVDGYGVGLRYVL
+657 MVDGYGLGLRYIL
-670 GFPLRLDIAFSDGSL
+670 GFPLRLDLAFNDGSL
-685 SNQSAEE
+685 DNQSDEK

-697 LYQRKRFYFS
+697 LYQRKHFYFS

>member
-1 MSALAAVLCLALA
+1 MSALAAVLCLSLA

-24 EISAREAD
+24 EISAHEAD
-32 DHKVAQIRF
+32 DYKVAQIRF
-41 VHRGDKRIKGETLRS
+41 VHRGAKRIKGETLRS

-95 LLRLDAK
+95 YLRLDAK
-102 NRVHIHI
+102 DRVHIHI

-139 SLRAGAPL
+139 GLRAGVPL
-147 NYGKVLEGE
+147 DYGKVLEGE

-169 HAAVRNEWVGDDRA
+169 HATVHNEWVGDDRA

-211 LYTRKELIER
+211 LYTSKEVIER

-235 LAKSREQLAKTGL
+235 LAKSREQLARTGL

-255 TPDTGDTLQPVVVR
+255 TPETSDSLQPVVVR
-269 LKERKR
+269 LREKKR
-275 ISLSAGAFFS
+275 IALSTEVFLS
-285 NTEPRVGGVVQH
+285 NIEPRVKGVVQH

-308 LNAGWGKP
+308 LDASWGQP
-316 KQGVTASFTER
+316 EQGITASFTER

-342 TDEWRQTEQPGKPN
+342 TDEWQKTKQQGKPN
-356 DQRQVALLTANDSVL
+356 DPRQFELLTANDLVL
-371 EGFLSFP
+371 KDLLSL
-378 FGGEAIIREY
+378 FGEPIAREY
-388 IRTVTFDYL
+388 ISTASYEYR

-409 TKSWREIYRAQ
+409 TKSWREIYRVQ
-420 VSLSAEDSR
+420 VSLSGEDSR
-429 TRPDPSEHIA
+429 TRPDPSERIA

-445 VGGTDSG
+445 AG
-452 EPTDSDEPTDAD
+452 SDFFA
-464 DQFSDDDFDF
+464 
-474 SGKGNFLTQD
+474 QD
-484 EVIDYSDG
+484 I
-492 KIPITAEWLRI
+492 AEWLRI

-544 ILGGRPTYVIDGE
+544 ILGGSPTYVIDGE
-557 AEFRYYRPLSRRLV
+557 AEFRYYQPLSRRLV

-597 YGGEGSLRGVEHQI
+597 YGGEGSLRGVEHKT
-611 INALGGGRLGLN
+611 INAPGGGRLGLN

-628 RYQRK
+628 RYQR
-633 NFGLVGFWD
+633 NSFGLVGFWD
-642 RAQVWRKPSRATLWN
+642 RAQVWREPSKATLRS

-670 GFPLRLDIAFSDGSL
+670 GFPLRLDIAFNDGSL
-685 SNQSAEE
+685 NSESDEKQ
-692 QWWRR
+692 RF
-697 LYQRKRFYFS
+697 YQRREYYFS

>member
-1 MSALAAVLCLALA
+1 MSVLVAVLCLSLA

-41 VHRGDKRIKGETLRS
+41 VHRGAKRIKGETLRS

-65 FQRRFFKNDLSGLVN
+65 FQRRFFKSDLSGLVN
-80 LYYSKGYRDAEIVRK
+80 FYHSKGYRDAEIVRK

-126 GAPFAADTLRAQV
+126 GAPFAADLLRAQV

-169 HAAVRNEWVGDDRA
+169 HAVVHNEWVGDDRA
-183 SRSTEVVF
+183 NHSTEVVF
-191 HIDPG
+191 RINPG

-211 LYTRKELIER
+211 LYTRKEVIER
-221 YLHFEQGDL
+221 YLYFEQGDL

-235 LAKSREQLAKTGL
+235 LAKSREQLARTGL

-255 TPDTGDTLQPVVVR
+255 TPDTGDSLQPVVVR

-285 NTEPRVGGVVQH
+285 NIEPRVGGVVQH

-316 KQGVTASFTER
+316 EQGITASFTER

-342 TDEWRQTEQPGKPN
+342 TDEWDEKKVLGN
-356 DQRQVALLTANDSVL
+356 SDDQRQFALLTTNDSVL
-371 EGFLSFP
+371 NGLLLFS
-378 FGGEAIIREY
+378 GEVDAREY
-388 IRTVTFDYL
+388 INTTTFKYR
-397 SIEHLWKAEATL
+397 SVEHLWKAEATL
-409 TKSWREIYRAQ
+409 TKGWREIYQAQ

-429 TRPDPSEHIA
+429 IQPDLSERIA
-439 YSPDID
+439 YAPNPDDGGDELTDGDETSD
-445 VGGTDSG
+445 VDDLFGDS
-452 EPTDSDEPTDAD
+452 
-464 DQFSDDDFDF
+464 DFDF
-474 SGKGNFLTQD
+474 SGKGNFSAQD
-484 EVIDYSDG
+484 EFIDYSDG
-492 KIPITAEWLRI
+492 KIPVTADWLRI
-503 LTERKRSVDLSTE
+503 LTERERSVNLETE

-528 TRGAFLRL
+528 TRGTLLRL
-536 TGLYAYAF
+536 TGLYAYSF
-544 ILGGRPTYVIDGE
+544 ILGRHQTYVIDGE
-557 AEFRYYRPLSRRLV
+557 AAFMYYQPLSRRLV

-577 GARTASL
+577 GGGAASL
-584 RRGRPLPQDYWKA
+584 REGRRLPQRYWRV
-597 YGGEGSLRGVEHQI
+597 YGGEGSVRGVEYET
-611 INALGGGRLGLN
+611 INAPGGGRLGLN

-628 RYQRK
+628 RYQR
-633 NFGLVGFWD
+633 NSFGLVGFWD
-642 RAQVWRKPSRATLWN
+642 RAQVWRKPSQATLWD
-657 MVDGYGVGLRYVL
+657 MVDGYGVGLRYAL
-670 GFPLRLDIAFSDGSL
+670 GFPLRLDVAFNDGY
-685 SNQSAEE
+685 
-692 QWWRR
+692 R
-697 LYQRKRFYFS
+697 LYFS

>member
-1 MSALAAVLCLALA
+1 MSVFAAALCLALA

-32 DHKVAQIRF
+32 DHKVDQIRF
-41 VHRGDKRIKGETLRS
+41 VHRGAKRIKGETLRS

-65 FQRRFFKNDLSGLVN
+65 FQRRFFKNDLSGLIN

-95 LLRLDAK
+95 YLRLDAK
-102 NRVHIHI
+102 DQVHIHI

-139 SLRAGAPL
+139 GLRAGVPL
-147 NYGKVLEGE
+147 DYGKVLEGE

-169 HAAVRNEWVGDDRA
+169 HAAVHNEWVGDDRA

-196 RKMYFGAVEVENLDQ
+196 RKMYFGAVEVENLDL

-235 LAKSREQLAKTGL
+235 LAKSREQLARTGL

-255 TPDTGDTLQPVVVR
+255 TPETGDSLQPVVVR
-269 LKERKR
+269 LKEKKR
-275 ISLSAGAFFS
+275 ISLSSEVFLS
-285 NTEPRVGGVVQH
+285 NIEPRVKGVVQH

-308 LNAGWGKP
+308 LDASWGQP
-316 KQGVTASFTER
+316 EQGVTASFTER

-333 ADLVLSAGV
+333 ADLVLSAGI
-342 TDEWRQTEQPGKPN
+342 TDEWQKTKQQGNPN
-356 DQRQVALLTANDSVL
+356 DQRQVALLTAKDSVL
-371 EGFLSFP
+371 NGFLSFP

-388 IRTVTFDYL
+388 ISTATFDYL
-397 SIEHLWKAEATL
+397 SVEHLWKAGATL
-409 TKSWREIYRAQ
+409 TKSWREIYQAQ

-429 TRPDPSEHIA
+429 TRPDPSERIA
-439 YSPDID
+439 YSPSPINE
-445 VGGTDSG
+445 GGT
-452 EPTDSDEPTDAD
+452 ESDEPTESDETTDAD
-464 DQFSDDDFDF
+464 DLFDDGDFDF
-474 SGKGNFLTQD
+474 SGKGNSVAQD
-484 EVIDYSDG
+484 DYSDG
-492 KIPITAEWLRI
+492 KIPVTADWLQI
-503 LTERKRSVDLSTE
+503 LTERTRSVELKTE

-528 TRGAFLRL
+528 TRGALLQL
-536 TGLYAYAF
+536 TGLYAYSF
-544 ILGGRPTYVIDGE
+544 ILGRRQTYVINGE
-557 AEFRYYRPLSRRLV
+557 AEFIYYQPLSRRLV

-584 RRGRPLPQDYWKA
+584 RQGRALPQKYWKA
-597 YGGEGSLRGVEHQI
+597 YGGEGSVRGVERDAIHVP
-611 INALGGGRLGLN
+611 GGGRLGLN
-623 MRGEL
+623 VRGEL
-628 RYQRK
+628 RYQR
-633 NFGLVGFWD
+633 NSFGLVGFWD
-642 RAQVWRKPSRATLWN
+642 RAQVWRKPSQATLRS

-670 GFPLRLDIAFSDGSL
+670 GFPLRLDIAFNDGSL
-685 SNQSAEE
+685 DDESDEKQ
-692 QWWRR
+692 RF
-697 LYQRKRFYFS
+697 YQRRRFYFS

>member
-1 MSALAAVLCLALA
+1 MSVLVAVLCLSLA

-32 DHKVAQIRF
+32 GHKVAEIRF
-41 VHRGDKRIKGETLRS
+41 VHRGAKRIKGETLRS

-65 FQRRFFKNDLSGLVN
+65 FQRRFFKSDLSGLVN
-80 LYYSKGYRDAEIVRK
+80 FYHSKGYRDAEIVRK

-102 NRVHIHI
+102 DRVHIHI

-126 GAPFAADTLRAQV
+126 GAPFAADILRAQV

-169 HAAVRNEWVGDDRA
+169 HAAVHNEWVGDDRA
-183 SRSTEVVF
+183 SYSTEVVF

-211 LYTRKELIER
+211 LYTRKEVIER

-235 LAKSREQLAKTGL
+235 LAKSREQLARTGL

-255 TPDTGDTLQPVVVR
+255 TPDTGDSLQPVVVR
-269 LKERKR
+269 VKERKR

-285 NTEPRVGGVVQH
+285 NIEPRVGGVVQH

-316 KQGVTASFTER
+316 EQGVTASFTER

-342 TDEWRQTEQPGKPN
+342 TDEWDEKKVLGN
-356 DQRQVALLTANDSVL
+356 SDDQRQFALLTTNDSVL
-371 EGFLSFP
+371 NGLLLFS
-378 FGGEAIIREY
+378 GEVDAREY
-388 IRTVTFDYL
+388 INTTTFKYR
-397 SIEHLWKAEATL
+397 SVEHLWKAEATL
-409 TKSWREIYRAQ
+409 TKGWREIYQAQ

-429 TRPDPSEHIA
+429 IQPDLSERIA
-439 YSPDID
+439 YAPNPDDGGDELVDGDETSD
-445 VGGTDSG
+445 VDDLFGDS
-452 EPTDSDEPTDAD
+452 
-464 DQFSDDDFDF
+464 DFDF
-474 SGKGNFLTQD
+474 SGKGNFSTQD
-484 EVIDYSDG
+484 EFIDYSDG
-492 KIPITAEWLRI
+492 KIPVTADWLRI
-503 LTERKRSVDLSTE
+503 LTERERSVNLETE

-528 TRGAFLRL
+528 TRGTLLRL
-536 TGLYAYAF
+536 TGLYAYSF
-544 ILGGRPTYVIDGE
+544 ILGRHQTYVIDGD
-557 AEFRYYRPLSRRLV
+557 AAFIYYQPLSRRLV

-577 GARTASL
+577 GGGAASL
-584 RRGRPLPQDYWKA
+584 REGRRLPQRYWRV
-597 YGGEGSLRGVEHQI
+597 YGGEGSVRGVEYET
-611 INALGGGRLGLN
+611 INAPGGGRLGLN

-628 RYQRK
+628 RYQR
-633 NFGLVGFWD
+633 NSLGLVGFWD
-642 RAQVWRKPSRATLWN
+642 RAQVWRKPSQATLWD
-657 MVDGYGVGLRYVL
+657 MVDGYGVGLRYAL
-670 GFPLRLDIAFSDGSL
+670 GFPLRLDVAFNDGY
-685 SNQSAEE
+685 
-692 QWWRR
+692 R
-697 LYQRKRFYFS
+697 LYFS

>member
-14 GTALAQEDLR
+14 GTALAQENLR

-41 VHRGDKRIKGETLRS
+41 VHRGAKRIKGETLRS

-65 FQRRFFKNDLSGLVN
+65 FQRRFFRNDLSGLVN

-109 EIDSGALWTV
+109 EINSGALWTV

-139 SLRAGAPL
+139 GLRAGAPL
-147 NYGKVLEGE
+147 DYGKVLEGE

-169 HAAVRNEWVGDDRA
+169 HAAVRNEWVEDDRA

-191 HIDPG
+191 HINPG

-255 TPDTGDTLQPVVVR
+255 TPETGDSLQPVVVR

-285 NTEPRVGGVVQH
+285 NIEPRVGGVVQH

-316 KQGVTASFTER
+316 EQGVTASFTER

-342 TDEWRQTEQPGKPN
+342 TDKWQPTKQQGKPN
-356 DQRQVALLTANDSVL
+356 DQRQVALLTENDSVL
-371 EGFLSFP
+371 EGILSF
-378 FGGEAIIREY
+378 FGEATAREY
-388 IRTVTFDYL
+388 IRTATFDYL
-397 SIEHLWKAEATL
+397 SVEHLWKAEATL
-409 TKSWREIYRAQ
+409 TKSWRELYRAQ
-420 VSLSAEDSR
+420 VSLSGEDSR
-429 TRPDPSEHIA
+429 TRPDPSERIA
-439 YSPDID
+439 YSPNID
-445 VGGTDSG
+445 
-452 EPTDSDEPTDAD
+452 DSDETTDAD
-464 DQFSDDDFDF
+464 DPFGDDDFDF
-474 SGKGNFLTQD
+474 SGKGNFFTQD
-484 EVIDYSDG
+484 DFIDYSDG
-492 KIPITAEWLRI
+492 KIPVTADWLRI
-503 LTERKRSVDLSTE
+503 LTERERSVNLRTE
-516 FLRDSRDDPFAP
+516 FLRDSRNDPFAP
-528 TRGAFLRL
+528 TRGALLQL
-536 TGLYAYAF
+536 TGRYASSF
-544 ILGGRPTYVIDGE
+544 ILGQHQTYVIDGE
-557 AEFRYYRPLSRRLV
+557 AAFTYYQPLSRRLV

-577 GARTASL
+577 GGGAASL
-584 RRGRPLPQDYWKA
+584 REGRRLPQKYWRA
-597 YGGEGSLRGVEHQI
+597 YGGEGSLRGVEQDA
-611 INALGGGRLGLN
+611 INAPGGGRLGLN

-628 RYQRK
+628 RYQRN

-642 RAQVWRKPSRATLWN
+642 RAQVWRKPSQATLWG
-657 MVDGYGVGLRYVL
+657 MVDGYGMGLRYVL

-685 SNQSAEE
+685 NNEPDE
-692 QWWRR
+692 KQWWRR

>member
-24 EISAREAD
+24 EISVHEAD
-32 DHKVAQIRF
+32 GHKVGQIRF
-41 VHRGDKRIKGETLRS
+41 VHRGDKRIKGDILRS
-56 AMLTQEGKR
+56 AMLTQEKKR
-65 FQRRFFKNDLSGLVN
+65 FHRRFFKNDLTGLVN

-95 LLRLDAK
+95 YLRLDAK

-139 SLRAGAPL
+139 GLRASSPL
-147 NYGKVLEGE
+147 DYGKVLEGE

-169 HAAVRNEWVGDDRA
+169 HAAVHNEWVGDDRA

-196 RKMYFGAVEVENLDQ
+196 RKMYFGAVEIENLDQ
-211 LYTRKELIER
+211 LYTRRELIEH
-221 YLHFEQGDL
+221 YLQFEQGDL

-235 LAKSREQLAKTGL
+235 LAKSREQLARTGL

-255 TPDTGDTLQPVVVR
+255 TPETGDSLQPVVVR

-275 ISLSAGAFFS
+275 ISLSTEALFS
-285 NTEPRVGGVVQH
+285 NKEPRVTGVVQH

-308 LNAGWGKP
+308 LDAGWGKP
-316 KQGVTASFTER
+316 EQGVTASFTER
-327 NLLGTG
+327 NLLDTG

-342 TDEWRQTEQPGKPN
+342 TDEWDETTQLGNSK
-356 DQRQVALLTANDSVL
+356 DQRQFDLLTANDL
-371 EGFLSFP
+371 ALSDLLF
-378 FGGEAIIREY
+378 FAGEAAAREY
-388 IRTVTFDYL
+388 ISASTFDYL
-397 SIEHLWKAEATL
+397 SVEHLWKVEATL
-409 TKSWREIYRAQ
+409 TKGWREIYRAQ
-420 VSLSAEDSR
+420 VSLSGEDSR
-429 TRPDPSEHIA
+429 IRPDPIEHIA
-439 YSPDID
+439 YRDDGDEGEPESDES
-445 VGGTDSG
+445 TDSN
-452 EPTDSDEPTDAD
+452 ETTDSDETTDAD
-464 DQFSDDDFDF
+464 DLFGEYDFDYSEGSF
-474 SGKGNFLTQD
+474 FAQD
-484 EVIDYSDG
+484 DYSDG
-492 KIPITAEWLRI
+492 KIPVTADWLQI
-503 LTERKRSVDLSTE
+503 LTERTRAVELKTE

-528 TRGAFLRL
+528 TRGALLQL
-536 TGLYAYAF
+536 TGLYASSF
-544 ILGGRPTYVIDGE
+544 TLGQHQTYVIDGK
-557 AEFRYYRPLSRRLV
+557 AEFIYYQPLKHGLM

-577 GARTASL
+577 GGGAASL
-584 RRGRPLPQDYWKA
+584 REGRLLPQKYWLA
-597 YGGEGSLRGVEHQI
+597 YGGEGSLRGVEHDAI
-611 INALGGGRLGLN
+611 HVPGGGRLGLN

-642 RAQVWRKPSRATLWN
+642 RAQVWRKPSQATLWG

-670 GFPLRLDIAFSDGSL
+670 GFPLRFDVAFNDGSL
-685 SNQSAEE
+685 DNGPDEK

-697 LYQRKRFYFS
+697 LYQRRHFYFS

>member
-1 MSALAAVLCLALA
+1 MSVFAAALCLALA

-32 DHKVAQIRF
+32 DHKVDQIRF
-41 VHRGDKRIKGETLRS
+41 VHRGAKRIKGETLRS

-95 LLRLDAK
+95 DLRLDAK

-139 SLRAGAPL
+139 GLRAGAPL
-147 NYGKVLEGE
+147 DYGKVLEGE

-211 LYTRKELIER
+211 LYTRKEVIER

-235 LAKSREQLAKTGL
+235 LAKSREQLARTGL

-255 TPDTGDTLQPVVVR
+255 TPETGDSLQPVVVR
-269 LKERKR
+269 LKEKKR
-275 ISLSAGAFFS
+275 IALSAEVLFS
-285 NTEPRVGGVVQH
+285 NIEPRVAGVVQH
-297 NNWLGRGARLS
+297 KNWLGRGARLS
-308 LNAGWGKP
+308 LDAGWGQP
-316 KQGVTASFTER
+316 EQGVTGSFTER

-342 TDEWRQTEQPGKPN
+342 TDEWDKTTVLGNSN
-356 DQRQVALLTANDSVL
+356 DQRQFALLTANDSVL
-371 EGFLSFP
+371 NGVLLLF
-378 FGGEAIIREY
+378 GEATAREY
-388 IRTVTFDYL
+388 LKTASYEYL
-397 SIEHLWKAEATL
+397 SVEHLWKAEAAL
-409 TKSWREIYRAQ
+409 TKGWREIYQAQ
-420 VSLSAEDSR
+420 VSLSGEDSR
-429 TRPDPSEHIA
+429 IRPDPSERIA
-439 YSPDID
+439 YSPKPLNPGDE
-445 VGGTDSG
+445 GETDSG
-452 EPTDSDEPTDAD
+452 EPTESDETTDAD
-464 DQFSDDDFDF
+464 DPFDDSDFDF
-474 SGKGNFLTQD
+474 SGEGNFSAQD
-484 EVIDYSDG
+484 EAIDYSDG
-492 KIPITAEWLRI
+492 KIPVTADWLQI
-503 LTERKRSVDLSTE
+503 LTERTRSVELRTE

-528 TRGAFLRL
+528 TRGALLQL
-536 TGLYAYAF
+536 TGLYASSF
-544 ILGGRPTYVIDGE
+544 ILGQHQTYVIDGE
-557 AEFRYYRPLSRRLV
+557 AEFIYYQPLKRGLM

-577 GARTASL
+577 GGGAASL
-584 RRGRPLPQDYWKA
+584 REGRRLPQKYWKA
-597 YGGEGSLRGVEHQI
+597 YGGEGSVRGVERDAIHVP
-611 INALGGGRLGLN
+611 GGGRLGLN

-628 RYQRK
+628 RYQR
-633 NFGLVGFWD
+633 NSFGLVGFWD
-642 RAQVWRKPSRATLWN
+642 RAQVWRKPSQATLRH

-670 GFPLRLDIAFSDGSL
+670 GFPLRLDVALNDGSL
-685 SNQSAEE
+685 DNESDEKQ
-692 QWWRR
+692 RF
-697 LYQRKRFYFS
+697 YQRRQFYFS